1 MSLISNTQA
10 AAALERQVDQA
21 AIRLLDAL
29 VRGDRR
35 QALQA
40 LADSKTL
47 DLPAARLSLAA
58 WIVGQLADPPKETDA

>member
-1 MSLISNTQA
+1 MTTEQRA
-10 AAALERQVDQA
+10 ADNLERQVDQA

-29 VRGDRR
+29 VHGDRR

-40 LADSKTL
+40 LADSQTL

-58 WIVGQLADPPKETDA
+58 WIREQLADPPKETDT

>member
-1 MSLISNTQA
+1 MSLISNAQA

-40 LADSKTL
+40 LADSQTL

-58 WIVGQLADPPKETDA
+58 WIAGQLADPPKETDA

>member
-1 MSLISNTQA
+1 MTTEQRA
-10 AAALERQVDQA
+10 ADNLERQVDQA

-29 VRGDRR
+29 VHGDRR

-40 LADSKTL
+40 LADSQTL

-58 WIVGQLADPPKETDA
+58 WIREQLADPTKDDT

>member
-1 MSLISNTQA
+1 MTAEQR

-21 AIRLLDAL
+21 AVRLLDAL

-35 QALQA
+35 RALRA
-40 LADSKTL
+40 LADSQAL

-58 WIVGQLADPPKETDA
+58 WVSGQLADPTKETDA